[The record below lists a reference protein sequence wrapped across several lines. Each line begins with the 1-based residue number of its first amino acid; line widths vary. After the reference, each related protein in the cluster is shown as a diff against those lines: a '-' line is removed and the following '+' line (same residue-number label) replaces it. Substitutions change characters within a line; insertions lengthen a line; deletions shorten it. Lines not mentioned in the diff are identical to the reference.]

1 MILVTHMHYYEV
13 DHGNCSLCS
22 QWREENGAKANP
34 SVRDRCKP
42 VFIRFVLNEL
52 RRDKNPLSVGRRI
65 WRPLSPRGDDV
76 WRLRPGWGWGG
87 CTAWRAQPRIKVREQ
102 RDLPAAVR
110 LRRAAAPRDAD
121 HTRKAL
127 GIRLPETRAQVNNW
141 WRLIRPRT
149 KLCGKPAHPIP
160 SGFGSFC
167 QGRDMRV
174 QRDLWAPLRVFHLGR
189 GSGPFCLPATLPSAS
204 APAFSSLL
212 KIASLWLLLPGPP
225 LQSRPLPCPG
235 LWGQL
240 MNISALPGERL
251 ARRGTSRVC
260 RLRAAAPARQ
270 RTPKES
276 FALPAAESP
285 RSRHC
290 LEKASG
296 CGTGANRPRVKVLS
310 QTVAYTIVRSETFL
324 VSWRHNKSWSP
335 RKIRRKELSIDFK
348 KHRLC

>member
-1 MILVTHMHYYEV
+1 MSRGVTRTLCLRDDVSGDHY
-13 DHGNCSLCS
+13 
-22 QWREENGAKANP
+22 
-34 SVRDRCKP
+34 
-42 VFIRFVLNEL
+42 
-52 RRDKNPLSVGRRI
+52 
-65 WRPLSPRGDDV
+65 LSPRGDDV
-76 WRLRPGWGWGG
+76 WRLRPGWGWGR

-102 RDLPAAVR
+102 RDLPAAAR
-110 LRRAAAPRDAD
+110 QRRAAASRDAD

-167 QGRDMRV
+167 QGICECSGTYERRSGSSISGV
-174 QRDLWAPLRVFHLGR
+174 APAL
-189 GSGPFCLPATLPSAS
+189 FCLPATLPSAS

-212 KIASLWLLLPGPP
+212 KIASLWLLLPCPP

-260 RLRAAAPARQ
+260 RLRAAAPARP

-285 RSRHC
+285 RSHHC